1 MSNSPSRRTTR
12 SAAANAA
19 AAAAAANAADA
30 DEQSDASSDTEE
42 IVARR
47 ETVRQLQQS
56 QHEREVASAAEFRA
70 LRAQLDGAH
79 LSLGGS
85 NDLLTEKAYMKCTK
99 IPPFS
104 PNDDRQATAARLAVF
119 DHHLNRLQLSF
130 PVMNR
135 LTSPGYS
142 LLDDD
147 APEDSVFYRLL
158 YDHTTG
164 AAQDLC
170 HWV

>member
-1 MSNSPSRRTTR
+1 MSNSPSWRQVATR

-30 DEQSDASSDTEE
+30 DGQSDASSDTEE
-42 IVARR
+42 IVALR

-79 LSLGGS
+79 LSLGRS

-104 PNDDRQATAARLAVF
+104 PNDDRQATAARLAIF
-119 DHHLNRLQLSF
+119 IIILIDSS
-130 PVMNR
+130 
-135 LTSPGYS
+135 SPFQS
-142 LLDDD
+142 
-147 APEDSVFYRLL
+147 
-158 YDHTTG
+158 
-164 AAQDLC
+164 
-170 HWV
+170 